1 MTLNRATEAAGVSE
15 DELLKGT
22 PDVFRRKDSN
32 RTTPEESEA
41 RRAPIY
47 TTVKVTIQ
55 IPKFGSK
62 TLLVAHRLDV
72 QFYLLCE

>member
-1 MTLNRATEAAGVSE
+1 MTLNRATKAAGVSE

-41 RRAPIY
+41 RRAPILFN
-47 TTVKVTIQ
+47 VKAN
-55 IPKFGSK
+55 K
-62 TLLVAHRLDV
+62 
-72 QFYLLCE
+72 